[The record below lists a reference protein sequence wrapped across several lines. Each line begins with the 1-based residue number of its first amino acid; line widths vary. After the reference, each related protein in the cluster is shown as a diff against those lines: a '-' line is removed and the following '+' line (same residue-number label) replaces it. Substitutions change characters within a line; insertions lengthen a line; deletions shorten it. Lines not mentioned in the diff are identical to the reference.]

1 MNVLIDPFVYA
12 FPEGDFE
19 AATFRSY
26 LTSLS
31 LWNNRLLRRDSSLFT
46 LELVLNRLMDENR
59 FPDTQTMRELYRRF
73 DIVDIPLPDVLSLLS
88 VLATTRPFLEDKV
101 EMRGVVLGDDCHV
114 TPSSIVERLGQ
125 GVGEMFKDAIFL
137 AAHAADIGN
146 ILDDV
151 CIGTKD
157 RESLFENQSG
167 NPAESNE
174 DRPSSQLEKLV
185 SARVVRVSGTVEL
198 VDYERDGIIGI
209 YEHVT

>member
-1 MNVLIDPFVYA
+1 MNILIDPFVYA
-12 FPEGDFE
+12 FPEGEFQ
-19 AATFRSY
+19 AATFQSY

-31 LWNNRLLRRDSSLFT
+31 LWNIRLLGRDSCLFT
-46 LELVLNRLMDENR
+46 SEAVLYRLMDENR

-73 DIVDIPLPDVLSLLS
+73 DIVDIPLSDVLSLLS

-101 EMRGVVLGDDCHV
+101 EIRAVVLGDDCQV

-146 ILDDV
+146 ILDNV

-157 RESLFENQSG
+157 R
-167 NPAESNE
+167 
-174 DRPSSQLEKLV
+174 
-185 SARVVRVSGTVEL
+185 RVSV
-198 VDYERDGIIGI
+198 
-209 YEHVT
+209 